1 MFRHNKNMLVFFCY
15 LLTLLG
21 SLNWLCIGFFQ
32 YDFVAA
38 LFGTQSSIFSR
49 LIYIAIG
56 FSSVFLTYAII
67 RYKGR
72 LTIKKNPNQDQVLMN
87 QQPMPESVSNNQ
99 NVVNYG
105 TQNSNNSTPL
115 SQDNN
120 NNNNNN
126 NNNINNIN
134 NGTSNNSDSS
144 NNSSSNNSN
153 SSNNNS
159 N

>member
-1 MFRHNKNMLVFFCY
+1 MLVFFCY

-120 NNNNNN
+120 INNNNNN
-126 NNNINNIN
+126 NNNINNGISN
-134 NGTSNNSDSS
+134 NSNTSNNNS
-144 NNSSSNNSN
+144 NTPN

>member
-105 TQNSNNSTPL
+105 TQNSNSSTPL

-120 NNNNNN
+120 INNNNNN
-126 NNNINNIN
+126 NNNINNGISN
-134 NGTSNNSDSS
+134 NSNTSNNNS
-144 NNSSSNNSN
+144 NTPN

>member
-1 MFRHNKNMLVFFCY
+1 MLVFFCY

-49 LIYIAIG
+49 LIYIVIG

-105 TQNSNNSTPL
+105 TQNSNSSTPL

-120 NNNNNN
+120 INNNDNN
-126 NNNINNIN
+126 NNNINNGISN
-134 NGTSNNSDSS
+134 NSNTSNN
-144 NNSSSNNSN
+144 NNSNTPN
-153 SSNNNS
+153 SSNNNP

>member
-1 MFRHNKNMLVFFCY
+1 MLVFFCY

-49 LIYIAIG
+49 LIYIVIG

-105 TQNSNNSTPL
+105 TQNSNSSTPL

-120 NNNNNN
+120 INNNDNN
-126 NNNINNIN
+126 NNNINNGISN
-134 NGTSNNSDSS
+134 NSNTSNNNS
-144 NNSSSNNSN
+144 NTPN

>member
-1 MFRHNKNMLVFFCY
+1 MLVFFCY

-105 TQNSNNSTPL
+105 TQNSNNGTPL

-120 NNNNNN
+120 INNNNNN
-126 NNNINNIN
+126 NNNINNGISN
-134 NGTSNNSDSS
+134 NSNTSNNNS
-144 NNSSSNNSN
+144 NTPN